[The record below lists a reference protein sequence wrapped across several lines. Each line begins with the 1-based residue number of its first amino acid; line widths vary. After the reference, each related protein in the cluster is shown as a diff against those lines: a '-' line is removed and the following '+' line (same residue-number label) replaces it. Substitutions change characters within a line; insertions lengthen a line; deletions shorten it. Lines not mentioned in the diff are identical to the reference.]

1 MKTITSTN
9 DKKWFSKY
17 NDKRIERCLNQF
29 KEKLF
34 ELQKPFELL
43 KNNRNI
49 RRNMLPKIDQ
59 NLFTNYDIT
68 K

>member
-9 DKKWFSKY
+9 DKEWFSKY